1 MLLNSR
7 PLFSGVI
14 IEFKEK
20 RKCLTYT
27 FCSRP
32 LFYGRV
38 VDYED
43 KSLYIAGTMLFS
55 SPIFRGGYRMRNEW
69 RKIIIIRVLVP
80 CSPEWLSIMNDIK
93 RFDLILVFS
102 SPIFRG
108 SYRIKTRE
116 ELIQMTKVL
125 VPLFYG
131 VVIKLI
137 SIIFPLINLHGFSS
151 PCSPGWLSNLKEI
164 D

>member
-1 MLLNSR
+1 MVIESTPTKQHVPMLLNSR

-55 SPIFRGGYRMRNEW
+55 SPIFRG
-69 RKIIIIRVLVP
+69 
-80 CSPEWLSIMNDIK
+80 
-93 RFDLILVFS
+93 
-102 SPIFRG
+102 

-137 SIIFPLINLHGFSS
+137 SIIFPLINLYGFSS